1 MTKTVSI
8 LIIVSLA
15 CAATLA
21 ADAQI
26 PDLAAIKPGPVVTS
40 LPAAPAVPND
50 VRTDFQARA
59 AAASKLIANGSFDEA
74 RAAYDAIA
82 KDFAAYPHLVRN
94 ADMGRIYG
102 LMRARAWDKRE
113 WPILDAIAT
122 SGELVTRDAIH
133 YLMYRLDLADL
144 LRRPADVNDS
154 ILRLLAQP
162 GLTTNELCRLK
173 GRFVR
178 NLGGPL
184 GRPADAVAVAEK
196 LLVDPAMPAF
206 NRRETAAYAAVLAAE
221 KLGDPVRGEALYN
234 TLIAQRPSK
243 GDYIAAHALLSDFLE
258 KHAPSN
264 ALSRAEAIDRKI
276 ADDPEMPM
284 DQRARHVER
293 IIFRRRTRFPGPMRP
308 GMLAYAAAFIETN
321 AAALPPKAPG
331 LIRAQMLQ
339 IANSTDPTI
348 ATETAKLLID
358 DPEANGWARSEAA
371 LRLSNDALSAGDLA
385 AAEKVVRHALAK
397 KGFDTAQTAKLIEQL
412 GRLRIAQN
420 DLDGAIACYEEG
432 YAYDSSPAMTNAVVP
447 MIGRAYGAFFRE
459 KEGIAYCE
467 QRGQLLAA
475 AALCQTKTYADEAEA
490 NRLLAK
496 VLDDEKQP
504 VDSRRAAYEKLFARD
519 FARGD
524 RYYDLYA
531 SGNYRNTNGAVR
543 AFCNSITANGEG
555 FGFYGKYDALLHVYE
570 KYLRPLLDADHRATD
585 YAVAQY
591 VLYAYCSFG
600 RFADAAATARHIVET
615 SPKLAPAERYH
626 LLLAAELLPCEGD
639 AAKLKAAIAKADAAL
654 ADDVPPA
661 DRVAKIQSVGC
672 AAMIGNREDL
682 VRALEEYR
690 KALYVPQPKK
700 RYTVRFSERQVLGA
714 DSWDSLPFKPE
725 EQPMDRVYG
734 GSMDFLK
741 TDVATGDR
749 GEGVGGA
756 SDGKAISFPTLSAVA
771 DVQGIHFRFVAPNPR
786 AREVEN
792 RMLEGGSYEGY
803 IAPGANQPYICFLGR
818 MSTGAFTLYNTAYD
832 SPNHRRIPTEDHSL
846 YRSQISYSDDAITT
860 YFMLSWDA
868 YATLIPEKGTVWDF
882 ENINWRK
889 PGSACWNGTESI
901 HGRST
906 WGELVFDISDKDR
919 IAILRRIL
927 FKVVADYKAEKRT
940 THAGEGVLEHWSD
953 PSVGDPAFYNEY
965 LAPLVEKLDGYA
977 ARVVPGMTDADVID
991 VAENALKE
999 MRELRFVV
1007 ERLRARY
1014 LREKLQ

>member
-1 MTKTVSI
+1 MNRFFSIFSLAIMAFLSLQAGEVTFDFSTAEGITAMGYALPEPSAGTNLTQAGPKTVDGVTLSATDGATQTRIWNSQGSYTLRIYVDGSI
-8 LIIVSLA
+8 TLSVAEGSITGITVNAANVNNFDLIADVGDYTADGTVGTWTGSETSVTLTHVGSKNAQVASLVV
-15 CAATLA
+15 TTSSE
-21 ADAQI
+21 
-26 PDLAAIKPGPVVTS
+26 GPVNPDPDGPIDPNIHKLDS
-40 LPAAPAVPND
+40 L
-50 VRTDFQARA
+50 Q
-59 AAASKLIANGSFDEA
+59 
-74 RAAYDAIA
+74 
-82 KDFAAYPHLVRN
+82 H
-94 ADMGRIYG
+94 
-102 LMRARAWDKRE
+102 
-113 WPILDAIAT
+113 
-122 SGELVTRDAIH
+122 
-133 YLMYRLDLADL
+133 LADL
-144 LRRPADVNDS
+144 EDGTAFQFTSDVYVNYQWNDH
-154 ILRLLAQP
+154 LW
-162 GLTTNELCRLK
+162 
-173 GRFVR
+173 V
-178 NLGGPL
+178 
-184 GRPADAVAVAEK
+184 
-196 LLVDPAMPAF
+196 M
-206 NRRETAAYAAVLAAE
+206 
-221 KLGDPVRGEALYN
+221 
-234 TLIAQRPSK
+234 
-243 GDYIAAHALLSDFLE
+243 
-258 KHAPSN
+258 
-264 ALSRAEAIDRKI
+264 
-276 ADDPEMPM
+276 
-284 DQRARHVER
+284 
-293 IIFRRRTRFPGPMRP
+293 
-308 GMLAYAAAFIETN
+308 
-321 AAALPPKAPG
+321 
-331 LIRAQMLQ
+331 
-339 IANSTDPTI
+339 
-348 ATETAKLLID
+348 
-358 DPEANGWARSEAA
+358 
-371 LRLSNDALSAGDLA
+371 
-385 AAEKVVRHALAK
+385 
-397 KGFDTAQTAKLIEQL
+397 QL
-412 GRLRIAQN
+412 
-420 DLDGAIACYEEG
+420 DEEG

-524 RYYDLYA
+524 RYYDLYV

-555 FGFYGKYDALLHVYE
+555 FGFYGKYDGLLHVYE

-927 FKVVADYKAEKRT
+927 FKVVADYKA
-940 THAGEGVLEHWSD
+940 
-953 PSVGDPAFYNEY
+953 
-965 LAPLVEKLDGYA
+965 
-977 ARVVPGMTDADVID
+977 
-991 VAENALKE
+991 
-999 MRELRFVV
+999 
-1007 ERLRARY
+1007 
-1014 LREKLQ
+1014 